1 MKPERVHFARVRLF
15 GRGRCR
21 RPLKR
26 GRRRHA
32 YPKYFNAHGAGN
44 HETYC
49 DACGTTPQM
58 RAKAPSRR
66 RRH

>member
-1 MKPERVHFARVRLF
+1 VIAQRVRLARLRF
-15 GRGRCR
+15 ARCN

-26 GRRRHA
+26 GRARHG
-32 YPKYFNAHGAGN
+32 YPKWRNAYGAGN

-66 RRH
+66 RNH